1 MSQTPVRDPART
13 AADTGM
19 LQTLEWRHSTPSSM
33 VRTAAPLS
41 RVVGHNLGG
50 FTRILQAAEL
60 VQPSRHRSI
69 QRLGGPDQKL
79 NLESQGFS
87 RKGVCCTSWE
97 LYSSYIL
104 LVLSRCRKEEQRID
118 SPIFRHTGL

>member
-79 NLESQGFS
+79 NLESQGFW
-87 RKGVCCTSWE
+87 CTRC
-97 LYSSYIL
+97 LLHIL
-104 LVLSRCRKEEQRID
+104 GALQLL
-118 SPIFRHTGL
+118 HTFSFERV